1 MTDTLAPE
9 RLSLEVKNLETGYLG
24 EAVVFDISMTI
35 APGKITALFG
45 HNGAGKT
52 TVMKTIAGLN
62 PLFKGTLLLGDN
74 DITSARPDLRVKQGL
89 VYLPQERAVF
99 STMTVRGNLML
110 GATTVSDARIVQER
124 LAFVIDL
131 FPILG
136 QRLDQIAGTMSGG
149 EQRMVS
155 MGIALMAGARV
166 LMLDEPSLGLSPLV
180 TKQLFLATQRLAR
193 EGGVTVLLVEQ
204 AIGQTLDFVD
214 HVYVMRSGR
223 VIAEHTRQE
232 AQERTD
238 WWEVF

>member
-1 MTDTLAPE
+1 MSTTLEPQ
-9 RLSLEVKNLETGYLG
+9 RLSLEVNDLESGYLG
-24 EAVVFDISMTI
+24 DAVVFGVSMTL
-35 APGKITALFG
+35 APGRITALFG

-62 PLFKGTLLLGDN
+62 PMFGGSVTLGDT
-74 DITSARPDLRVKQGL
+74 DITSMRPDLRVKNGL

-99 STMTVRGNLML
+99 STMSVRANLML
-110 GATTVSDARIVQER
+110 GATTVTDPAVVEER
-124 LAFVIDL
+124 LAFVTDL

-136 QRLDQIAGTMSGG
+136 QRQDQIAGTMSGG

-180 TKQLFLATQRLAR
+180 TKQLFVATQRLAS
-193 EGGVTVLLVEQ
+193 EGGLTVLLVEQ
-204 AIGQTLDFVD
+204 AIGQTLEFAD
-214 HVYVMRSGR
+214 HVYVLRSGR
-223 VIAEHTRQE
+223 IVAEHTQE
-232 AQERTD
+232 EARARTD

>member
-1 MTDTLAPE
+1 MTSTLATE
-9 RLSLEVKNLETGYLG
+9 HLSLEVNDLESGYLG
-24 EAVVFDISMTI
+24 EAVVFGVSMTL

-62 PLFKGTLLLGDN
+62 PTFKGSVRLGEH
-74 DITSARPDLRVKQGL
+74 DITATRPDLRVKRGL

-99 STMTVRGNLML
+99 STMTVRTNLLL
-110 GATTVSDARIVQER
+110 GATTVAEQRVIDER
-124 LAFVIDL
+124 LEFVIDL

-136 QRLDQIAGTMSGG
+136 ERQDQIAGTMSGG

-180 TKQLFLATQRLAR
+180 TKQLFLATQRLAT
-193 EGGVTVLLVEQ
+193 EGGLTVLLVEQ
-204 AIGQTLDFVD
+204 AIGQTLEFAD
-214 HVYVMRSGR
+214 HVYVLRSGR
-223 VIAEHTRQE
+223 IVAEHTKEE
-232 AQERTD
+232 AQARTD

>member
-1 MTDTLAPE
+1 MNSTVQTD
-9 RLSLEVKNLETGYLG
+9 RLSLEVQDLESGYLG
-24 EAVVFDISMTI
+24 EAVVFGVSMTL

-52 TVMKTIAGLN
+52 TVMKTVAGLN
-62 PLFKGTLLLGDN
+62 PTFGGSVRLGGRE
-74 DITSARPDLRVKQGL
+74 ITGMRPDLRVKQGL

-99 STMTVRGNLML
+99 STMTVRANLLL
-110 GATTVSDARIVQER
+110 GATTVADPAVIEER

-136 QRLDQIAGTMSGG
+136 RRQEQVTGTMSGG

-180 TKQLFLATQRLAR
+180 TRQLFVATQRLAR
-193 EGGVTVLLVEQ
+193 EGGLTVLLVEQ
-204 AIGQTLDFVD
+204 AIGQTLEFAD
-214 HVYVMRSGR
+214 HVYVLRSGR
-223 VIAEHTRQE
+223 IVAEHTQEE
-232 AQERTD
+232 AQARTD

>member
-1 MTDTLAPE
+1 MSETLAPSG
-9 RLSLEVKNLETGYLG
+9 LSLEVSDLESGYLG
-24 EAVVFDISMTI
+24 EAVVYGVSMTL

-62 PLFKGTLLLGDN
+62 PTFAGSVRLGGT
-74 DITSARPDLRVKQGL
+74 DITGVRPDLRVKQGL

-99 STMTVRGNLML
+99 STKTVHGNLML
-110 GATTVSDARIVQER
+110 GATTITDSDAVAER

-136 QRLDQIAGTMSGG
+136 QRQDQIAGTMSGG

-166 LMLDEPSLGLSPLV
+166 LMLDEPSLGLSPLIA
-180 TKQLFLATQRLAR
+180 KQLFVATQRLA
-193 EGGVTVLLVEQ
+193 EETGLTVLLVEQ
-204 AIGQTLDFVD
+204 AIGPTLQFAD
-214 HVYVMRSGR
+214 HVYVLRSGR
-223 VIAEHTRQE
+223 IVAEHTKEE
-232 AQERTD
+232 AQARTD